1 MSDLAQKKSSFVRR
15 YVTAIESFLAN
26 SEDLAALAQEWSA
39 NAYPTGADP
48 AGNNITDEDLALV
61 APWLTALQLNQ
72 AVGAVDAVH
81 VTLEEQRGY
90 LEAVRS

>member
-1 MSDLAQKKSSFVRR
+1 VADLAQKKGSFIRR
-15 YVTAIESFLAN
+15 YVAAVESFLTI
-26 SEDLAALAQEWSA
+26 SDDLTALATEWSA

-48 AGNNITDEDLALV
+48 AGNNITDEDLATV
-61 APWLTALQLNQ
+61 APWLTSLQLNQ

-81 VTLEEQRGY
+81 ATVEEQRGY

>member
-1 MSDLAQKKSSFVRR
+1 MA
-15 YVTAIESFLAN
+15 AIEGLLESAN
-26 SEDLAALAQEWSA
+26 GLVSLKSEWTA

-48 AGNNITDEDLALV
+48 VEHNITDADLAAV

-72 AVGAVDAVH
+72 AVGAVESVQVAV
-81 VTLEEQRGY
+81 QANRGY